1 MKILRKT
8 APLSAPPLW
17 AVLERQLIHL
27 MNTTPEWVLSRYT
40 KAEGELKWPPDE
52 ARFSDIDGLD
62 DMYESFH
69 NWPLFYL
76 AGGDDKFLQLA
87 QQEFEAITRQ
97 AARLDCGHG
106 HSVVEK
112 EYEQGYDWMHQGEGY
127 SLFYFLNLAH
137 PGHALNR
144 KRSLRYAG
152 FYLNEDPDAIN
163 FDMEHKHMLCCYCGS
178 KGAAYRNFSEKPWRL
193 EEWKKWYGLPY
204 HDLEGIVTLED
215 LKDEEKALRMGKAM
229 KERLIQGD
237 TLVNLLSTTL
247 VMNAYLH
254 TGDEKYKQWILDY
267 TNAWRQRTAENGG
280 IVPDNVGPSGKIGEK
295 MVDGHWYGGHYGW
308 TWPHGFYFLAEAM
321 TVATEN
327 EALLQN
333 DTAGM
338 DWMREQYTQVES
350 HAVEKDGTLFV
361 PMKYSDPGAIHEY
374 HSGGRFLTME
384 GRVGDDP
391 FCERLLE
398 KDGWYEFMP
407 LPPQQP
413 VHLWFMTQRQDDL
426 SHIERTHDKRLTD
439 WRQVND
445 FYGVHKNQGGR
456 DYAWTEYLQGRFPD
470 YPQQILRHNINQV
483 YQRLE
488 KMENDTQD
496 PSTYSDSYL
505 QQRNPITM
513 EGLVELTM
521 GGPLPLYNGGHLM
534 ISVRY
539 FDLEKKRPGLPEDVA
554 ALVSRIDE
562 EGVCVHLV
570 NLSPNDTRR
579 LAVLSGAFGEH
590 EILSANGEAVG
601 ANMLEVQL
609 APASEMVLNLKLRRF
624 ANVPRYIDPFEK
636 EANV

>member
-1 MKILRKT
+1 MKILRD
-8 APLSAPPLW
+8 AVPLQAPPLW
-17 AVLERQLIHL
+17 AVLERQLIRL
-27 MNTTPEWVLSRYT
+27 MNTTPEWVLARYT
-40 KAEGELKWPPDE
+40 KEGGELKWPPDE

-76 AGGDDKFLQLA
+76 VGGDEKFLRLA

-106 HSVVEK
+106 HAVVEK

-127 SLFYFLNLAH
+127 ELFYFLNLAD
-137 PGHALNR
+137 PRNARN
-144 KRSLRYAG
+144 KERSLRYAG

-163 FDMEHKHMLCCYCGS
+163 FDTEHKHILCCYCGS
-178 KGAAYRNFSEKPWRL
+178 KGAAYRNFEEKPWRV

-215 LKDEEKALRMGKAM
+215 LKDEENARRMGKAM
-229 KERLIQGD
+229 TERLREGD

-254 TGDEKYKQWILDY
+254 TGDEKYRRWILDY
-267 TNAWRQRTAENGG
+267 TDAWRQHTAENGG
-280 IVPDNVGPSGKIGEK
+280 IVPDNVGPNGRIGEK
-295 MVDGHWYGGHYGW
+295 MADGRWYGGHYGW

-327 EALLQN
+327 EALLTN
-333 DTAGM
+333 TADGM
-338 DWMREQYTQVES
+338 DWMRSQYAQVES
-350 HAVEKDGTLFV
+350 HAIEQDGTLFV
-361 PMKYSDPGAIHEY
+361 PMKYSDPGAVHEY
-374 HSGGRFLTME
+374 HSGGRFLTMD

-426 SHIERTHDKRLTD
+426 AHIERTHDHRLKD

-456 DYAWTEYLQGRFPD
+456 DYAWTEYLQGRFPA
-470 YPQQILRHNINQV
+470 YPQEILRHNLEQV
-483 YQRLE
+483 CQRIE
-488 KMENDTQD
+488 RMSADTQD
-496 PSTYSDSYL
+496 PATYSDSYL

-534 ISVRY
+534 VSVRY
-539 FDLEKKRPGLPEDVA
+539 FDLDRQRPGLPEDVA
-554 ALVSRIDE
+554 ALVSRIDA
-562 EGVCVHLV
+562 EGVCVRLV
-570 NLSPNDTRR
+570 NLSTADEHRM
-579 LAVLSGAFGEH
+579 AVMSGAFGEH
-590 EILSANGEAVG
+590 TIIAANGQPIGES
-601 ANMLEVQL
+601 MLEVQL
-609 APASEMVLNLKLRRF
+609 PPASEMTIDLKLARF
-624 ANVPRYIDPFEK
+624 ANVPRYTDPFEK